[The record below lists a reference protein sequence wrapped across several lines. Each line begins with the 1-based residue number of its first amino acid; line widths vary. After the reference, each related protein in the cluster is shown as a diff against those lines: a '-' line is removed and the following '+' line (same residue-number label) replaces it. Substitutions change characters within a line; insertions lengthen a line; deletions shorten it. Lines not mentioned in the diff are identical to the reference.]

1 MEIYK
6 NKTTGQAFIYL
17 DEQDDG
23 RALMITPHG
32 DVKALEY
39 HLFTGPL
46 EVDTVKTL
54 VKQGQITNRQYD
66 IYNRYKR

>member
-6 NKTTGQAFIYL
+6 NKMTGKVFIYL
-17 DEQDDG
+17 DEDEDG
-23 RALMITPHG
+23 RALMITPQG

-46 EVDTVKTL
+46 EIEAVKIL
-54 VKQGQITNRQYD
+54 VKQGQITHKQYD